1 MDQAAQHVATTDP
14 LGGCCCCR
22 PALHDRSLQLEPT
35 MRPLV
40 VVVVDIPT
48 EHPVEMPP
56 GEDEHPIR
64 ALSPH
69 GSHPSLRHGVGPGGP
84 DGSADHA
91 DVFGPPDVV
100 EGPGELRVPVTDEVP
115 DVVECVS
122 DGVVPGLLGGRLG
135 ATTIRTILRRAGIG
149 PAPRRDGPT
158 WTEFLRSQAEGI
170 WACDFFTVET
180 AWLRTMYVLFFI
192 ELGSRR
198 VDRKST
204 R

>member
-69 GSHPSLRHGVGPGGP
+69 GSHPSLRHGVGPG
-84 DGSADHA
+84 
-91 DVFGPPDVV
+91 
-100 EGPGELRVPVTDEVP
+100 
-115 DVVECVS
+115 
-122 DGVVPGLLGGRLG
+122 LLGGRLG

-170 WACDFFTVET
+170 WACDFFTVES

-192 ELGSRR
+192 E
-198 VDRKST
+198 
-204 R
+204 